1 MSAYDLSA
9 LYINFENCPD
19 GVRLCNHFPELE
31 PFKEFHVADDNRVK
45 IAICLGDVDSP
56 FVRIRDRESMVRAIF
71 DYIGVDHKKEEKLFR
86 DVIDYK
92 DELTSFAWLRY
103 LNILNEPQFTNW
115 NISRKDYDFF
125 LMKSNE
131 EKGDE
136 NDLQYYKK
144 RNEIRERIKEL
155 GKEVRD
161 IEAELFPDSKAAREA
176 AIAQARKKIKLYA
189 ESYSEGYTYK

>member
-1 MSAYDLSA
+1 MIYDLSK
-9 LYINFENCPD
+9 LYINFENCPEGIRICD
-19 GVRLCNHFPELE
+19 HFPELQ

-45 IAICLGDVDSP
+45 IAILLGDVDSD
-56 FVRIRDRESMVRAIF
+56 FVRIRDRESMVRAVF
-71 DYIGVDHKKEEKLFR
+71 DYIG
-86 DVIDYK
+86 IDYK
-92 DELTSFAWLRY
+92 KEDKLFKDVVEYKDDLTSFAWLRY
-103 LNILNEPQFTNW
+103 LNILNEHQFTNW
-115 NISRKDYDFF
+115 NIARKDYEFF

-131 EKGDE
+131 DKGDE

-155 GKEVRD
+155 GEEVRK

-189 ESYSEGYTYK
+189 ESYSEEYTYK